1 MENILATLHLDV
13 TALLWHSA
21 NFLVLVAILW
31 LLFFRPFA
39 RVIEQRQKRI
49 HESLAR
55 AEEIDRLDSV
65 AEAERQSAGA
75 RRRRCN
81 AMSAAH
87 VRARMQTP
95 TEFASARLNAT
106 RRVPELRGSTRSTPQ
121 RRACRSNIAGLSTRC
136 GVARATQRQSHFHGG
151 TGRACGTGSRSLRP
165 IPRRGPG

>member
-65 AEAERQSAGA
+65 AEAERHSLISAA
-75 RRRRCN
+75 NKDAAEIRRRAQEEVQRYVRRSRTSAN
-81 AMSAAH
+81 ADADRIRERAAERH
-87 VRARMQTP
+87 AARP
-95 TEFASARLNAT
+95 
-106 RRVPELRGSTRSTPQ
+106 
-121 RRACRSNIAGLSTRC
+121 
-136 GVARATQRQSHFHGG
+136 
-151 TGRACGTGSRSLRP
+151 
-165 IPRRGPG
+165 